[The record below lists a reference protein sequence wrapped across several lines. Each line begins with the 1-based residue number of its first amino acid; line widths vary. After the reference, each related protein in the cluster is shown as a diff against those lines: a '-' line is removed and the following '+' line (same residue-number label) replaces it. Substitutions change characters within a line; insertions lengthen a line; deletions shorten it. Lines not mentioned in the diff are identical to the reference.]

1 MSPSLLVSGK
11 PEGGRKNE
19 SILVRLMIY
28 KCKLQGVKIYT
39 KSLAGWGELVYNA
52 YSNIER

>member
-19 SILVRLMIY
+19 SILVRLTIY

-52 YSNIER
+52 YNNIER